1 MNKLLLVDDE
11 AHVRMLYEQTLSRD
25 GYDIVTVATAEE
37 ALETLRRNNRD
48 LIILDIELEES
59 SGLDI
64 LKDLKREFPD
74 IPVILNT
81 AYAVYKSDFHTWVAD
96 AYVVKS
102 SDMEPL
108 KEKIRELAHA

>member
-11 AHVRMLYEQTLSRD
+11 AHVRKLYEEILSRD
-25 GYDIVTVATAEE
+25 GHKVTAVATALE
-37 ALETLRRNNRD
+37 AMNILRREKYD

-64 LKDLKREFPD
+64 LKELKRMYPD
-74 IPVILNT
+74 IPVILNS
-81 AYAVYKSDFHTWVAD
+81 AYTVYKSDFHTWVAD
-96 AYVVKS
+96 AYVIKS

-108 KEKIRELAHA
+108 KEKIRELAHV